1 MNSCRLRWS
10 SLRRG
15 LPENFS
21 GRGEQKG
28 RPAVCAGQGEIM
40 RMQLQRVYPGS
51 KIMLLK
57 EDYQYTCEFFSREI
71 PEEYIYTYAYQEQ
84 QRWLTPVKEGFS
96 EPGGERE
103 RCITQD
109 GYVELTVT
117 RANGQELTVEEKEK
131 ISELVRVENPDGEEE
146 KRRHKRSQSFLNLP
160 DVHRE
165 LEKTLTTIQERRDK
179 DSLVFTLLSDTH
191 YVINGNFEDTA
202 TTIEAINRQVKP
214 DGIIH
219 LGDLADGML
228 GKEQC
233 RQYSGQVLNRI
244 VGWGLPFYFTIGNH
258 DSNYF
263 RKNPERLTQEEQYSY
278 YLQDKVAG
286 RLINNQLWYHQDF
299 PRSGLRFLFLH
310 SFDAAQEHRYGFT
323 PEELEWVRSML
334 DGTPQDYRV
343 ILFSHDAP
351 LARLDYWAS
360 KIRNGEAL
368 MDILEEW
375 QGRSGG
381 RIMAF
386 IHGHTH
392 ADFVYRER
400 KFPIISIGA
409 SKCEFFPDKKP
420 EGSVRYRREMG
431 TAIQELWDTMI
442 IHPKEGSID
451 FIRFGA
457 GEDRHVGAGDQ
468 MKFPKIWAHRGASG
482 YAPENT
488 LEAFRL
494 ARDMGAD
501 GVELDVQFTK
511 DRQLVVIHDETID
524 RVSDGTGYVADY
536 TLEELK
542 KLHFNKTHPEYVESR
557 IPTLQEVLE
566 LLKPTGMTVNIEL
579 KTGINFYDG
588 IERQV
593 LKLVEELGMR
603 ESVIYSSFNHASVMR
618 VKRLCPGAR
627 VGLLYSDGI
636 WQPAEYAERLGA
648 EALHPSLSNMQYPQ
662 LMEQCRENGIQVHVW
677 TVNGREDLKRIA
689 EMGADAIITNIP
701 DVAREVIY
709 GDVEA
714 KKVRWEA
721 LKAQGIETQEQDRQE
736 ENTDGKKKGKGA
748 PNIIL
753 HGCGL
758 AYSRVRRVF
767 VRIDEV
773 VQRMAGK

>member
-1 MNSCRLRWS
+1 M
-10 SLRRG
+10 
-15 LPENFS
+15 
-21 GRGEQKG
+21 K
-28 RPAVCAGQGEIM
+28 
-40 RMQLQRVYPGS
+40 MQLQKVYPGS
-51 KIMLLK
+51 KIEILK
-57 EDYQYTCEFFSREI
+57 DGYRFSCEFFGMEI

-84 QRWLTPVKEGFS
+84 QRWVSPAVKNFS
-96 EPGGERE
+96 EYISERE
-103 RCITQD
+103 RRISQE
-109 GYVELTVT
+109 GYVEITVT
-117 RANGQELTVEEKEK
+117 HTDGQELSVEEELK
-131 ISELVRVENPDGEEE
+131 ISELVRIKHPDGAE
-146 KRRHKRSQSFLNLP
+146 KEREDKRVQAFLNLP
-160 DVHRE
+160 EVRRE
-165 LEKTLTTIQERRDK
+165 LERTIASVEKRRK
-179 DSLVFTLLSDTH
+179 EDSLVFTLLTDTH

-202 TTIEAINRQVKP
+202 ATIEAVNRVVKP

-233 RQYSGQVLNRI
+233 RHYSDQVLNRI
-244 VGWGLPFYFTIGNH
+244 LGWGLPFYFTIGNH

-263 RKNPERLTQEEQYSY
+263 RKNPARLTPEEQYSY
-278 YLQDKVAG
+278 YLQDKVTG
-286 RLINNQLWYHQDF
+286 SLIKNQLWYYQDF
-299 PRSGLRFLFLH
+299 SQSRLRFLFLH
-310 SFDAAQEHRYGFT
+310 SFDAAQEHRYGFP
-323 PEELEWVRSML
+323 PEELEWIRDML
-334 DGTPQDYRV
+334 SRTPQGYRV

-360 KIRNGEAL
+360 EIRNGEA
-368 MDILEEW
+368 MMRILEEW
-375 QGRSGG
+375 QEQSGG

-392 ADFVYRER
+392 ADFIYRER
-400 KFPIISIGA
+400 TFPIISIGA

-420 EGSVRYRREMG
+420 EGSVRHRREMG

-442 IHPKEGSID
+442 IHPKEGSIN

-468 MKFPKIWAHRGASG
+468 MKFAKIWAHRGASG

-536 TLEELK
+536 TLEELR
-542 KLHFNKTHPEYVESR
+542 KLRFNRTHPEYEGCV
-557 IPTLQEVLE
+557 IPTLREVLE
-566 LLKPTGMTVNIEL
+566 LLRPAGMTVNIEL

-588 IERQV
+588 IEKQV
-593 LKLVEELGMR
+593 LKLVEELGMG
-603 ESVIYSSFNHASVMR
+603 EQVIYSSFNHASVIRM
-618 VKRLCPGAR
+618 KRLCPEAR

-636 WQPAEYAERLGA
+636 WQPAEYASRLGA
-648 EALHPSLSNMQYPQ
+648 EALHPSLNNMQYPQ
-662 LMEQCRENGIQVHVW
+662 LMEQSRENGVKVHVW
-677 TVNGREDLKRIA
+677 TVNGREELKRIA
-689 EMGADAIITNIP
+689 EMGVDAIITNFP
-701 DVAREVIY
+701 DVAREVVY
-709 GDVEA
+709 GDVKAE
-714 KKVRWEA
+714 KVRADALEA
-721 LKAQGIETQEQDRQE
+721 RGMAKTQGLERRE
-736 ENTDGKKKGKGA
+736 EDPDGRKRGA
-748 PNIIL
+748 KNMIL

-767 VRIDEV
+767 VRIDGA

>member
-1 MNSCRLRWS
+1 M
-10 SLRRG
+10 
-15 LPENFS
+15 
-21 GRGEQKG
+21 K
-28 RPAVCAGQGEIM
+28 
-40 RMQLQRVYPGS
+40 MQLQKVYPGS
-51 KIMLLK
+51 KIEILK
-57 EDYQYTCEFFSREI
+57 DGYRFSCEFFGMEI

-84 QRWLTPVKEGFS
+84 QRWVSPAVKNFS
-96 EPGGERE
+96 EYISERE
-103 RCITQD
+103 RRISQE
-109 GYVELTVT
+109 GYVEITVT
-117 RANGQELTVEEKEK
+117 HTDGQELSVEEELK
-131 ISELVRVENPDGEEE
+131 ISELIRIKHPDGAE
-146 KRRHKRSQSFLNLP
+146 KEREDKRVQAFLNLP
-160 DVHRE
+160 EVRRE
-165 LEKTLTTIQERRDK
+165 LERTIASVEKRRK
-179 DSLVFTLLSDTH
+179 EDSLVFTLLTDTH

-202 TTIEAINRQVKP
+202 ATIEAVNRVVKP

-233 RQYSGQVLNRI
+233 RHYSDQVLNRI
-244 VGWGLPFYFTIGNH
+244 LGWGLPFYFTIGNH

-263 RKNPERLTQEEQYSY
+263 RKNPARLTLEEQYSY
-278 YLQDKVAG
+278 YLQDKVTG
-286 RLINNQLWYHQDF
+286 SLIKNQLWYYQDF
-299 PRSGLRFLFLH
+299 SQSRLRFLFLH
-310 SFDAAQEHRYGFT
+310 SFDAAQEHRYGF
-323 PEELEWVRSML
+323 PPQELEWIRDML
-334 DGTPQDYRV
+334 SRVPQDYRV

-360 KIRNGEAL
+360 EIRNGDAL
-368 MDILEEW
+368 MGILEKW
-375 QGRSGG
+375 QEQSGG

-420 EGSVRYRREMG
+420 EGSVRHRREMG

-494 ARDMGAD
+494 ARDMGVD

-536 TLEELK
+536 TLEELR
-542 KLHFNKTHPEYVESR
+542 KLRFNRTHPEYEGCV
-557 IPTLQEVLE
+557 IPTLREVLE
-566 LLKPTGMTVNIEL
+566 LLRPAGMTVNIEL

-588 IERQV
+588 IEKQV
-593 LKLVEELGMR
+593 LKLVEELRMG
-603 ESVIYSSFNHASVMR
+603 EQVIYSSFNHASVIRM
-618 VKRLCPGAR
+618 KRLCPEAR

-636 WQPAEYAERLGA
+636 WQPAEYASKLGA
-648 EALHPSLSNMQYPQ
+648 EALHPSLNNMQYPQ
-662 LMEQCRENGIQVHVW
+662 LMEQSRENGVKVHVW
-677 TVNGREDLKRIA
+677 TVNGREELKRIE
-689 EMGADAIITNIP
+689 EMGVDAIITNFP
-701 DVAREVIY
+701 DVAREVVY
-709 GDVEA
+709 GDVKAE
-714 KKVRWEA
+714 KVRADALEA
-721 LKAQGIETQEQDRQE
+721 RGMAKTQGLERRGED
-736 ENTDGKKKGKGA
+736 TDGGKRRGGA
-748 PNIIL
+748 MNMIL

-767 VRIDEV
+767 VRIDGA